1 MRKIVIYT
9 LLVVFFNNVS
19 GFSQEVV
26 IKCYEKYYKELPLLT
41 IADTNLI
48 PILDSAVSFEKNCE
62 RYNESWVFTLKIWLT
77 KKDTFDLYRLE
88 ISSSDDIDEA
98 LNDPL
103 TYSGFFFYQN
113 HLFLVYGQDVK
124 KFFSFSK
131 IIVKFR
137 YCSMNRLP
145 IFDDAHSS
153 RVYYYIGNRFL
164 FDRGSSYLCK

>member
-19 GFSQEVV
+19 GFSQKTV
-26 IKCYEKYYKELPLLT
+26 KYYKELPLLT

-62 RYNESWVFTLKIWLT
+62 HYNESWVFILKIWLT
-77 KKDTFDLYRLE
+77 KKDTFDLYVLE
-88 ISSSDDIDEA
+88 ISSFNDIDDA
-98 LNDPL
+98 LDYPG

-113 HLFLVYGQDVK
+113 HLFLVYGQDLK
-124 KFFSFSK
+124 KFFSFSN
-131 IIVKFR
+131 IIVKFK
-137 YCSMNRLP
+137 YYVNNFP
-145 IFDDAHSS
+145 IDDDAHSR